1 MTGEIFARVSGVD
14 WNEGEQMI
22 SKDWNIYC
30 ENREENLLKAE
41 EN

>member
-22 SKDWNIYC
+22 SKDGNIYS
-30 ENREENLLKAE
+30 ENREKHLMKAE